1 MAPIFLVLKLCYPVE
16 FGIIKNFPEMKMIR
30 HIILYDQLKVKPEEV
45 IIFLTEGSFN
55 PKENRQKMTEIIFE
69 TFNAY
74 GRT

>member
-1 MAPIFLVLKLCYPVE
+1 LAPIFLVLKLCYPVE
-16 FGIIKNFPEMKMIR
+16 RDIMKNFPEMEMIW
-30 HIILYDQLKVKPEEV
+30 HNILYDQLKVKPEEV